1 MLHIPINLDI
11 KVLVEKVVASALCN
25 DETAI
30 LLHTGNTGRDC
41 YDTRYDFLAGLGCLK
56 NYTID
61 FEIDASEIDAFLKV
75 NSRQFVF
82 AHLQYDLKGI
92 FERDC
97 ASKKEN
103 PFSFSPGRFFV
114 PAIVAGKDSK
124 GHFYLDQKTGFQTR
138 DEAAICQL
146 LSGTA
151 APVSAV
157 TKSAIDFTETGDIST
172 FYRQQAEQ
180 IRHHLSR
187 GDIYE
192 MNFCLPFSARGKI
205 DDPVKLWLSMQK
217 RQQAPFAC
225 LYKEN
230 ASWLLCTSPERYL
243 KKSGNSVVSQPMKGT
258 APRGANAEEDFQLE
272 NTLRNSEKERAENV
286 MIVDL
291 VRNDL
296 GRIAET
302 GSVKVD
308 ECFGVYKFPTVHQMV
323 STVSARLKESIGF
336 SAILKATFPMG
347 SMTGAPKIRAMQL
360 IEAYENFSRG
370 LYSGSVG
377 YIDPQGDFDFNVVI
391 RSILYNE
398 QSGYIQFPAGSAFT
412 MLSDTDEELSEC
424 LLKAKGMLDI
434 LQKTT

>member
-1 MLHIPINLDI
+1 MLHTPIKLDI
-11 KVLVEKVVASALCN
+11 KELVEKVVASALHN

-30 LLHTGNTGRDC
+30 LLQTGNTGRDC
-41 YDTRYDFLAGLGCLK
+41 YVTRYDFLAGLGCLK

-61 FEIDASEIDAFLKV
+61 YDTDTSEIDAFLKT
-75 NSRQFVF
+75 NSRHFLF
-82 AHLQYDLKGI
+82 AHLQYDLKGL
-92 FERDC
+92 FEQDC

-103 PFSFSPGRFFV
+103 PFNFSPGRFFV
-114 PAIVAGKDSK
+114 PEKVVGKDK
-124 GHFYLDQKTGFQTR
+124 MGYFYLDQKTGFETK
-138 DEAAICQL
+138 DEDAICRL
-146 LSGTA
+146 LASTA
-151 APVSAV
+151 PPLSAV
-157 TKSAIDFTETGDIST
+157 TKSAINFTETGDTST

-192 MNFCLPFSARGKI
+192 INFCLPFSARGKI
-205 DDPVKLWLSMQK
+205 DDPVRLWLNMQEH
-217 RQQAPFAC
+217 QQAPFAC

-230 ASWLLCTSPERYL
+230 GSWLLCTSPERFL
-243 KKSGNSVVSQPMKGT
+243 KKTGRTIVSQPMKGT
-258 APRGANAEEDFQLE
+258 APRGANAEEDRRLE
-272 NTLRNSEKERAENV
+272 SALRDSEKERAENV

-296 GRIAET
+296 GRIAAT

-308 ECFGVYKFPTVHQMV
+308 ECFGVYKFPAVHQMV
-323 STVSARLKESIGF
+323 STVSARLKENIGF
-336 SAILKATFPMG
+336 SGILKATFPMG

-398 QSGYIQFPAGSAFT
+398 KSGYIQFPAGSAFT
-412 MLSDTDEELSEC
+412 MLSDTDEELREC
-424 LLKAKGMLDI
+424 MLKAKGMLDI